1 MVALTPDVN
10 MPTFHGVTRVNPLR
24 IKALCLTSLIVLS
37 ACTTAPR
44 GGFCQIAD
52 HPIRPANVDVLT
64 DAEVTQI
71 LGHNEKGRALCG
83 WKT

>member
-1 MVALTPDVN
+1 MEPLTNP
-10 MPTFHGVTRVNPLR
+10 GRRSSRRRVNPAPAAVGAAL
-24 IKALCLTSLIVLS
+24 IALC
-37 ACTTAPR
+37 ACTTTPK
-44 GGFCQIAD
+44 GSFCDIAK
-52 HPIRPANVDVLT
+52 PIRPENVDVLT